1 MYEGSQI
8 QPTDWRQTRRNN
20 DGKAWCIKCNKRQP
34 YDVHTRI
41 TKCDFERKGKRII
54 FDYLELY
61 ATCRVCQD
69 EIYVPDINDANVHAR
84 NLAYDNFVKEREQ
97 NR

>member
-1 MYEGSQI
+1 MYEGNQI

-34 YDVHTRI
+34 YDAYTRI
-41 TKCDFERKGKRII
+41 TKCDFERKGKRVI

-61 ATCRVCQD
+61 AVCRACQD

-84 NLAYDNFVKEREQ
+84 KIAYNKYIKEHL
-97 NR
+97 NG